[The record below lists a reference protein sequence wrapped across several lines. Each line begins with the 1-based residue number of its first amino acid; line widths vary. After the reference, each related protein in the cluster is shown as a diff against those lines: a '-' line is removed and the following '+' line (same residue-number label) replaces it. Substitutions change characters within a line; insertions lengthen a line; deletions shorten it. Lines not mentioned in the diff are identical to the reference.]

1 MVKQIEST
9 NRLKDYYQLKADLIG
24 VQLEK
29 GSTKLVLT
37 FEKRTDPNYSA
48 ERLGQLSGFVVCSIK
63 KIESR
68 TEKTQQTQLHGFE
81 TRLL

>member
-1 MVKQIEST
+1 MNRGES
-9 NRLKDYYQLKADLIG
+9 NRLKDYYQLRADLVD

-37 FEKRTDPNYSA
+37 FEKRVDPGYSA

-63 KIESR
+63 KIESK
-68 TEKTQQTQLHGFE
+68 TEKTQQSQLNGFD
-81 TRLL
+81 TKLL